1 MVTMHIIRIFSKW
14 LFVVCMPVML
24 LTASV
29 TWTVNNASLYRFGF
43 DKYDVGETTG
53 LEQTELKKAA
63 DGLIDYFNSG
73 EELID
78 VTVMKNGKAFQL
90 FNEREISHLKD
101 VKGLFRAIY
110 WLLLGTL
117 VYSLAYAGVS
127 LFLWKDRRG
136 LAQGLVYGS
145 GLTLLLM
152 AALGIGAL
160 IDFDGLFRQFHLISF
175 TNDLWM
181 LNPATDYLIM
191 LFPRGF
197 WYDAALFWSL
207 STAMGALV
215 LGSIGLWCVKKL
227 NTQDRSRT

>member
-1 MVTMHIIRIFSKW
+1 MHIIRIFSKW

-29 TWTVNNASLYRFGF
+29 TWTVNSASLYRFGF

-53 LEQTELKKAA
+53 LEQAELKKAA
-63 DGLIDYFNSG
+63 DGLIGYFNSG

-78 VTVMKNGKAFQL
+78 IIVMKDGESFQL

-101 VKGLFRAIY
+101 VKGLFRLVY

-117 VYSLAYAGVS
+117 IYGLVYLGLNV
-127 LFLWKDRRG
+127 FLWKDKKRIW
-136 LAQGLVYGS
+136 QGLLYGG
-145 GLTLLLM
+145 GLTLVLM

-160 IDFDGLFRQFHLISF
+160 INFDGLFRQFHLIGF

-181 LNPATDYLIM
+181 LNPTTDYLIM
-191 LFPRGF
+191 MFPRGF
-197 WYDAALFWSL
+197 WYDAALFWAL
-207 STAMGALV
+207 STAVGALV
-215 LGSIGLWCVKKL
+215 LGGVGLWRVKKMSSR
-227 NTQDRSRT
+227 DRPRT